1 MRTLPISVAFSTFY
15 VAVVLQVAVTARAY
29 HVGYSWS
36 ALGSAGPPELA
47 DGGPLGRVEGL
58 WLVFWWPP
66 PPCFL
71 VSGAMIAVDFKPTC
85 TAG

>member
-1 MRTLPISVAFSTFY
+1 MRTVPISVVFSAFYF
-15 VAVVLQVAVTARAY
+15 AVVLQIAVTAYAY

-36 ALGSAGPPELA
+36 AFASVGPPELS